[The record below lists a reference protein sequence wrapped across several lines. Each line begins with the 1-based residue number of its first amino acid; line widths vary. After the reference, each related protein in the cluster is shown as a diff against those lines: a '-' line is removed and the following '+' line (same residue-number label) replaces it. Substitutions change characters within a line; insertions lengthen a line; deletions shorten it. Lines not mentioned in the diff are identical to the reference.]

1 MPVVQQQ
8 QQQQQQQE
16 SLKRARTSRRGQGGS
31 QEAPVHP
38 SMPAGKQQR
47 TSQPHT
53 SEGGE
58 GDDKRVPATTSAPQK
73 TNELICLE
81 NPQIRGM
88 EFQMDLIPEKELTK
102 SLPGDVVSFQKL
114 ACFRNGKRA
123 YHFIDD
129 TLMIQ
134 SIMEEHMFKR
144 IYITGPRRFG
154 KSVNLSMFES
164 FLDSHCSGNQPIK
177 EENRRL
183 FEDLKIS
190 KAEKF
195 CADHQQQYFVIK
207 LDFSSLNDTTMLE
220 TQGPLAG
227 IMFEVYNRFLGIC
240 QGSSLSKYL
249 NLLGDFM
256 LGGVDQKGILENSL
270 SRLADY
276 IKRSAIGSRMKIAL
290 LVDEFDKPYI
300 SAMNKGRNF
309 YDSLQQFMDSS
320 LESKKDCLILFSLP
334 AYKSFPFKKE
344 DHIVSIV
351 LAQFQSLTNLS
362 TNGTALPIK
371 KWMHF

>member
-1 MPVVQQQ
+1 MPVVQ

-47 TSQPHT
+47 TSQPHA

-58 GDDKRVPATTSAPQK
+58 GDDKRVPATTGAPQK

-88 EFQMDLIPEKELTK
+88 EFQMDLIPEKELTS

-114 ACFRNGKRA
+114 ARFRNGKRA
-123 YHFIDD
+123 YHFIDN

-144 IYITGPRRFG
+144 IYVTGPRRFG

-177 EENRRL
+177 EKNRRL
-183 FEDLKIS
+183 FQDLKIS
-190 KAEKF
+190 KVEKF

-227 IMFEVYNRFLGIC
+227 IMFEVYNQFVGIC
-240 QGSSLSKYL
+240 LEPYFLKHIS
-249 NLLGDFM
+249 LLGDFM
-256 LGGVDQKGILENSL
+256 LGIINSEKILKNS
-270 SRLADY
+270 
-276 IKRSAIGSRMKIAL
+276 
-290 LVDEFDKPYI
+290 
-300 SAMNKGRNF
+300 
-309 YDSLQQFMDSS
+309 
-320 LESKKDCLILFSLP
+320 
-334 AYKSFPFKKE
+334 
-344 DHIVSIV
+344 
-351 LAQFQSLTNLS
+351 
-362 TNGTALPIK
+362 
-371 KWMHF
+371 